1 MPGVTKDGKVSQS
14 YGYDIG
20 GKTQSI
26 GKSES
31 EETAGHKFPPGG
43 YNGGNLGKLD
53 KLNTDRFYE
62 RPGSNDGPAKQMAK
76 TGYESTAFDKDGNV
90 KGGPKG
96 DVSFLEKDGSWAP
109 AEGRGGVGKI
119 TKQNTNIVIKK

>member
-1 MPGVTKDGKVSQS
+1 MPGVNSDGKPKES

-43 YNGGNLGKLD
+43 YQGGNLGKLD
-53 KLNTDRFYE
+53 KENTDRFIE
-62 RPGSNDGPAKQMAK
+62 KKPAGDDTKTYAK
-76 TGYESTAFDKDGNV
+76 TGYEAMGFDKDGNV
-90 KGGPKG
+90 KGGPK
-96 DVSFLEKDGSWAP
+96 SEPNFLEKDGSWAP

-119 TKQNTNIVIKK
+119 TPQNKNMIIHK